1 METQWARALKKPAEQ
16 FNQKKYNMALHQI
29 EHQQLSLSSLVE

>member
-1 METQWARALKKPAEQ
+1 VGEGTKKARGAIQSE
-16 FNQKKYNMALHQI
+16 KKYNMALHQI